1 MSAMHPRT
9 VALIGALTL
18 AAGWALGGRFGT
30 PSPGDRPGGAVSR
43 GPRPL
48 GLEQAM
54 PTGPF
59 TERLRQKLEQQPKG
73 PRSSRNPFS
82 FGARRGSVPDA
93 GRPAPAPALEDPPVE
108 PAAPPPA
115 GPMLSLSGMAS
126 NPSGDGI
133 EYTAIVSDGAG
144 LHFVKQGDTL
154 PGGYTVVD
162 VQETM
167 ITLRD
172 ESGGERTLRLR

>member
-1 MSAMHPRT
+1 MSAMQPRT

-30 PSPGDRPGGAVSR
+30 PSPGDRPGGAASR

-48 GLEQAM
+48 GVEQAV

-59 TERLRQKLEQQPKG
+59 TERLRKELARQ
-73 PRSSRNPFS
+73 PRSPRPSRNPFA
-82 FGARRGSVPDA
+82 FGASRGPVPDT
-93 GRPAPAPALEDPPVE
+93 GRPAPTPAREDPPSE
-108 PAAPPPA
+108 AAAPPPR
-115 GPMLSLSGMAS
+115 GPLFTLAGMAS
-126 NPSGDGI
+126 NPLGDTV
-133 EYTAIVSDGAG
+133 EYTAIISDGAG
-144 LHFVKQGDTL
+144 LHFVKPGDTL

-167 ITLRD
+167 VTLRD